1 MWKKKKR
8 KIEMQEQTSLAE
20 LRDPT
25 NKVGYAEATSILSEY
40 VSIQFFVPS
49 LSWIELRESEEWKNF
64 SKLLSEHQKKYIQM
78 QHRDIASQ

>member
-20 LRDPT
+20 LRDPA
-25 NKVGYAEATSILSEY
+25 NKVGYAETTSILSEY
-40 VSIQFFVPS
+40 VSVQFFVPS

-78 QHRDIASQ
+78 QHRDIVSQ